1 MRRIILSLL
10 LVLLTALAT
19 GAAADGLESGGV
31 EFDATITVAA
41 IAAADAD
48 DADYTL
54 RCTGTAV
61 RKKFF
66 FKVYAVAGY
75 LDSSIETGEDPGAT
89 FVSADAAKRLQ
100 LQMLRDVDSKKIV
113 DSINEALEKCATS
126 PLEEIAAERERFMAA
141 FSMEKLNKG
150 QDIRFTWMPSV
161 GLQISVDHE
170 ILDTI
175 ESEVFARSFF
185 EIYFGPNPVNDGMKK
200 DLLQLEG

>member
-1 MRRIILSLL
+1 MRGIILLLL
-10 LVLLTALAT
+10 LVLVATLAT

-31 EFDATITVAA
+31 EFDATISVAG
-41 IAAADAD
+41 DNTE
-48 DADYTL
+48 YEL
-54 RCTGTAV
+54 RCTGTAL

-66 FKVYAVAGY
+66 FKVYAIAGY
-75 LDSSIETGEDPGAT
+75 LDASVEAGEDPGAT
-89 FVSADAAKRLQ
+89 FVAADAPKRLH

-113 DSINEALEKCATS
+113 DSINEALDKCATT
-126 PLEEIAAERERFMAA
+126 PLDQVAAERERFMAA

-150 QDIRFTWMPSV
+150 QDIRFTWMPSA

-175 ESEVFARSFF
+175 ESPVFGQSFF
-185 EIYFGPNPVNDGMKK
+185 EIYFGPSPVNDDMKK